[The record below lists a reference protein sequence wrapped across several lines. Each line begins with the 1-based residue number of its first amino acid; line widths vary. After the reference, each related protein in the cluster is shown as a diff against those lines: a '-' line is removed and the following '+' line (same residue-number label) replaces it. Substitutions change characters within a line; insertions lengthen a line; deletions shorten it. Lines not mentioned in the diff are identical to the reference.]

1 MLPRAKLAVLT
12 AWLLLCGTMACSD
25 DNPASPNAPESGTI
39 SGYILNERGGA
50 VTDVNVR
57 LSRSG
62 LPMRATTTGVAGE
75 FIFQRVEVG
84 TWTVTYEV
92 PSGYVLAP
100 GLDQRNVLVTANQAT
115 VVPPL
120 VLSDQP
126 LSDQPGQL
134 VMFND
139 GQIGEQGE
147 HLSPYWVA
155 ALGTRGTYIGSGPIQ
170 WAVTLGGGSLEPVPD
185 VASFQGVVHILG
197 PNLGPQ
203 TVTAKAVKMRGAPT
217 VTFTTRAVSGI
228 VSVLGCTGT
237 TDYCRGLEA
246 PAFSPATVDI
256 APGQTVGWRWTT
268 EFVHNVVFEDDATEP
283 ASSAAK
289 DDGVHLRRFEAPM
302 TVRYRCTFHST
313 SYTDGMVGTVTV
325 K

>member
-12 AWLLLCGTMACSD
+12 AAFLVLYGTMACSD
-25 DNPASPNAPESGTI
+25 DSPAGPNAAESGTI
-39 SGYILNERGGA
+39 SGYILNQRGGA
-50 VTDVNVR
+50 VTDVNVS

-62 LPMRATTTGVAGE
+62 SPMRATTTGVAGE
-75 FIFQRVEVG
+75 FIFHNVEVG
-84 TWTVTYEV
+84 TWQVTYEV
-92 PSGYVLAP
+92 PSGYLLAP
-100 GLDQRNVLVTANQAT
+100 GLDQRDVFVTANQAT

-120 VLSDQP
+120 ILSDQP
-126 LSDQPGQL
+126 VQL
-134 VMFND
+134 EMLNN
-139 GQIGEQGE
+139 GQIGEPGE
-147 HLSPYWVA
+147 HLPLPYWVA
-155 ALGTRGTYIGSGPIQ
+155 VSGTSGTSIGSVPIQ
-170 WAVTLGGGSLEPVPD
+170 WAVTSGGGSLEPVPD
-185 VASFQGVVHILG
+185 VASFQGMVHVLG

-203 TVTAKAVKMRGAPT
+203 TVTATATTMPGAPT
-217 VTFTTRAVSGI
+217 VTFTTTAVSGI

-237 TDYCRGLEA
+237 TDSCRGVEA

-283 ASSAAK
+283 VSSAAK
-289 DDGVHLRRFEAPM
+289 DDGLHLRRFEEPM

-313 SYTDGMVGTVTV
+313 SYTDGMVGTVIV